1 VCTTERTVLAGRP
14 AEIAAWMARVNTK
27 ASFRARKLAAHPDL
41 VALEITRLRDC
52 PAPPGP

>member
-1 VCTTERTVLAGRP
+1 
-14 AEIAAWMARVNTK
+14 MARVNTK